1 MHQGSGDRLRDSEE
15 HNPEH
20 DPLSRPMRERTQMN
34 DLQKPHEPTDRPLV
48 EEFEQEDLVVALPYL
63 HLVAAELCDLGV
75 WPESPAPDQV
85 EENQTLGLALLR
97 NFPGLSDVVP
107 KIREGRALQIRA
119 AEESAPQ
126 RTFTDLD
133 LLLLELRT
141 VLAERFGGWVP
152 EMGKNRHVGR
162 AVSVLGG
169 AMNLLGGDGGCIGSQ
184 CPMSNAL
191 VLGFPEYVHPQD
203 APPAPTGTAGAGV
216 RIGIVDAPLYPHP
229 NLVGHVRSED
239 LLAAMLDVQWHG
251 PIWLPWEGHATLVAD
266 LMLRQA
272 PAAELDTQAAFSGD
286 SGKATSWEVAK
297 AMVDYADAGVDI
309 LNLSIGGRTADGLA
323 PFVLTRAVQRIGRD
337 VLIVAAAG
345 NHGKTE
351 QRHTPVWPAALPDV
365 VAVGA
370 SREPGS
376 EFSPNLPWVTCTA
389 PGVNMVGAYLHQPV
403 TMPTRLPP
411 RLAREDMDARMLPAG
426 RIAPQD
432 TTGEPTRFD
441 GYARWSGTSFAA
453 ATVSGAVAAAKR
465 PGQTAVEALHD
476 LLERPGRVVRKFEYP
491 PC

>member
-1 MHQGSGDRLRDSEE
+1 
-15 HNPEH
+15 
-20 DPLSRPMRERTQMN
+20 MN
-34 DLQKPHEPTDRPLV
+34 DLHEPNESTDRPLV
-48 EEFEQEDLVVALPYL
+48 EEFELEDLVVALPHL
-63 HLVAAELCDLGV
+63 RLVAAELRNLGV
-75 WPESPAPDQV
+75 WRESPEPDHV
-85 EENQTLGLALLR
+85 EENQALGLALLR
-97 NFPGLSDVVP
+97 NFPGLRDIAP
-107 KIREGRALQIRA
+107 KIRERRAPQIRA
-119 AEESAPQ
+119 AEESAPK

-169 AMNLLGGDGGCIGSQ
+169 AMNLLGGDGGCQGSH

-191 VLGFPEYVHPQD
+191 VLGFPEYVHPRD
-203 APPAPTGTAGAGV
+203 VPPAPTGTAGSSV
-216 RIGIVDAPLYPHP
+216 RVGILDAPLYPHP
-229 NLVGHVRSED
+229 NLVGYVRCED
-239 LLAAMLDVQWHG
+239 LLSAMLDVQRHG
-251 PIWLPWEGHATLVAD
+251 PVWLPWEGHATLVAD
-266 LMLRQA
+266 LVLRQA

-286 SGKATSWEVAK
+286 SGKATSWDVAK
-297 AMVDYADAGVDI
+297 AMVDYADAGADI

-323 PFVLTRAVQRIGRD
+323 PFVLTHAVQRIGRD
-337 VLIVAAAG
+337 VFIVAAAG
-345 NHGKTE
+345 NHGKTD
-351 QRHTPVWPAALPDV
+351 QRHTLVWPAALPDV

-389 PGVNMVGAYLHQPV
+389 PGVNVVGAYLHQAV

-411 RLAREDMDARMLPAG
+411 RLAREYTDARMLPAD

-432 TTGEPTRFD
+432 TTGDPVRFD

-453 ATVSGAVAAAKR
+453 ATVSGAVAAAMR
-465 PGQTAVEALHD
+465 PGQKAAKALHE
-476 LLERPGRVVRKFEYP
+476 LLERPGRVVRKAEYA
-491 PC
+491 PCL